1 MLLFVLYFLIFQLAE
16 SAVNDRTVEVLN
28 ADAVNGVYAAGLFF
42 TASGYLLFAF
52 WYRRFGITARKGIF
66 ISSGAVYLLC
76 VLMIHCTNQPVVF
89 LLTAAGCLL
98 AAGYI
103 GGFSHY
109 ILAVTLR
116 DGKYTGRVISIA
128 IALGVVVQICCPKS
142 IVSTCYPA
150 GLDISNRFD
159 DPDRPSSDRKR

>member
-1 MLLFVLYFLIFQLAE
+1 MPEKQKQPENPRLYAMLLFVLYFLIFQLAE

-89 LLTAAGCLL
+89 LLTAAGCRWQPDTL
-98 AAGYI
+98 ADFPITYWP
-103 GGFSHY
+103 
-109 ILAVTLR
+109 LR
-116 DGKYTGRVISIA
+116 CGMENI
-128 IALGVVVQICCPKS
+128 
-142 IVSTCYPA
+142 PA
-150 GLDISNRFD
+150 GQPAS
-159 DPDRPSSDRKR
+159 P